1 MEKQP
6 RPALLPEVPL
16 ALGEAGEALGL
27 WQPRPC
33 LLPPSARWDAPHLLP
48 GGAASQ
54 PGAWH
59 GELLPSSRVS
69 PTNLPASL
77 LGFLPPRPH
86 RWWRQAATRGR
97 GLGEAGTGSPR
108 LPPQRRVGSAVGT
121 HATWLLTKDHRRA
134 TQTDVSHHIP
144 AFLEPSDRPLDKM
157 LTHGALLVG
166 AQRHG
171 GPGSRPSP
179 PGGRAP
185 KQTLSPSPVP
195 RGGRGTLSAVSV
207 HRGVTHSVLRSEQK
221 RTPLFTRAT
230 AHTGP
235 EAEPPH

>member
-1 MEKQP
+1 MTS
-6 RPALLPEVPL
+6 LLPCW
-16 ALGEAGEALGL
+16 GSCT
-27 WQPRPC
+27 R
-33 LLPPSARWDAPHLLP
+33 DHTD
-48 GGAASQ
+48 GGDK
-54 PGAWH
+54 
-59 GELLPSSRVS
+59 
-69 PTNLPASL
+69 
-77 LGFLPPRPH
+77 RPH
-86 RWWRQAATRGR
+86 GVR
-97 GLGEAGTGSPR
+97 GLGEARTGSPR
-108 LPPQRRVGSAVGT
+108 LPPEPTPGVSRAPPQRRVGSTTGT

-134 TQTDVSHHIP
+134 TQADVSHHIP
-144 AFLEPSDRPLDKM
+144 AFSEQSDRPLDKM

-179 PGGRAP
+179 PCGRAP

-207 HRGVTHSVLRSEQK
+207 HREVTHSVLRSEQK
-221 RTPLFTRAT
+221 RTRLFTRAT